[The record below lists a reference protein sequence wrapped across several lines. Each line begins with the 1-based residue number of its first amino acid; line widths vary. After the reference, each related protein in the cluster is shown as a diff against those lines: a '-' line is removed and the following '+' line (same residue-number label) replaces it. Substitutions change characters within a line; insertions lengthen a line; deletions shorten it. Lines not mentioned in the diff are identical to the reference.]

1 MQHNGI
7 LFHVM
12 YSIVLKCDLMYVMYL
27 MSVLDVLY
35 VMYVM
40 YVMYAMGA
48 MYAMYVMYVM
58 HVVNVL
64 DAWIEL
70 ECNVASYSL
79 HVAEWFV
86 M

>member
-12 YSIVLKCDLMYVMYL
+12 YSIVLKCDLVYVMYL
-27 MSVLDVLY
+27 MSVLDVL
-35 VMYVM
+35 YVM

-64 DAWIEL
+64 HAWIEP

-79 HVAEWFV
+79 HVAE
-86 M
+86 